1 MISAGDLRAG
11 TNIEY
16 NGAICTVIDFA
27 HIKPGKGGAFAKV
40 KLKQMKTGAIA
51 EHTFRPEERFT
62 HVQIYEKQYQYL
74 YSTGDEFWFMD
85 NETYEQINLNK
96 DIVGERAKYLI
107 DNMGVSLLSY
117 DEKIIDLKLP
127 VVVVQKI
134 TETEPGFRGDTAQG
148 GTKPAITE
156 TGLAVQVPL
165 FVEQDELVRIDTRT
179 GAYLERVR

>member
-1 MISAGDLRAG
+1 MISANDLRAG

-40 KLKQMKTGAIA
+40 KMKQMKTGAIA
-51 EHTFRPEERFT
+51 EYTFRPEEKFT

-74 YSTGDEFWFMD
+74 YASGDAFWFMD

-96 DIVGERAKYLI
+96 DIIGERAKYLI
-107 DNMGVSLLSY
+107 ENMNVSLLSY
-117 DEKIIDLKLP
+117 NEKIIDLKLP
-127 VVVVQKI
+127 TVVTQRIV
-134 TETEPGFRGDTAQG
+134 ETEPGFRGDTAQG

-156 TGLAVQVPL
+156 TGLQIQVPL
-165 FVEQDELVRIDTRT
+165 FIEQDELVRIDTRT